1 VSGAKKAVFFDLGGT
16 LLIMK
21 RDKIFHKVLAK
32 EKRMVSLESVH
43 SAYIKVESS
52 WLSVY
57 GNRAITPD
65 ETNEAYRQKDVRV
78 FKELFP
84 DATSEEAERVSLLA
98 RESWPQLEKTIPF
111 EMYPDSEPLL
121 KRLAGDGY
129 SLGLVSNAPPDTA
142 KVVEDLGLHQYIG
155 TVVISGIVGFSKP
168 HPEIFRIALR
178 KAGVEPQETIHV
190 GDVYDSDVVGARNA
204 GIQGVLIDR
213 EWRQSGLDCPRISNL
228 HEVYGLID

>member
-16 LLIMK
+16 LLIMR
-21 RDKIFHKVLAK
+21 RDKIFHKVLA
-32 EKRMVSLESVH
+32 EEQREVSLESVH
-43 SAYIKVESS
+43 SAYIKVESRR
-52 WLSVY
+52 LSVF
-57 GNRAITPD
+57 GNRAISPE

-84 DATSEEAERVSLLA
+84 DETSEEAERMSWVVRA
-98 RESWPQLEKTIPF
+98 RWPQLEKTIPF

-121 KRLAGDGY
+121 KRLAGDGFA
-129 SLGLVSNAPPDTA
+129 LGLVSNAPPDTA
-142 KVVEDLGLHQYIG
+142 KVVADLGLHRYIG
-155 TVVISGIVGFSKP
+155 TIVISGIVGFSKP
-168 HPEIFRIALR
+168 HPEIFRMALR
-178 KAGVEPQETIHV
+178 QAGVEPHETIHV

-213 EWRQSGLDCPRISNL
+213 EGRQSGLDCPRISNL